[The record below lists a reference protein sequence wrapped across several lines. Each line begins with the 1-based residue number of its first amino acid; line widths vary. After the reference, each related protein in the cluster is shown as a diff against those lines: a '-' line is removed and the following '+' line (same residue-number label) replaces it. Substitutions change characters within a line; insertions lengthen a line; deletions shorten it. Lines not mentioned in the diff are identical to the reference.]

1 MKGLV
6 HSTRVVLQHM
16 SLPLRYLTLKDMV
29 KMHLMATTGPI
40 YGSVNIKA
48 SSQMHNNPLD

>member
-6 HSTRVVLQHM
+6 HSTRMVPQYM
-16 SLPLRYLTLKDMV
+16 GLPPRHLTLKDMV
-29 KMHLMATTGPI
+29 KTYLMATAGPI
-40 YGSVNIKA
+40 YGSVSIKV